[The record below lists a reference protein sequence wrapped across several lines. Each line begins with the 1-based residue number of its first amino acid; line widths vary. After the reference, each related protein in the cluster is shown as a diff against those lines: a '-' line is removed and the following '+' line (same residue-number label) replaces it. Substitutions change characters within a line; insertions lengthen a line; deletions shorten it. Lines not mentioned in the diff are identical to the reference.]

1 MSLSCARKHNCS
13 SCCDYCQSD
22 LAEMIGIS
30 CDLAWMIMA
39 LVLGFFGLIAWNL
52 AVTAG
57 WDLQLLLPW
66 LLLELLLPWLLSGL
80 CLLSE
85 WLLSWLLSE
94 VSLAHATWLKKFYY
108 KKKKH
113 IIKCVCDQIWSRVFN
128 FEKGEKLK
136 ILKSEEF
143 VTINFN
149 NKFVT
154 D

>member
-1 MSLSCARKHNCS
+1 
-13 SCCDYCQSD
+13 
-22 LAEMIGIS
+22 
-30 CDLAWMIMA
+30 
-39 LVLGFFGLIAWNL
+39 
-52 AVTAG
+52 
-57 WDLQLLLPW
+57 
-66 LLLELLLPWLLSGL
+66 
-80 CLLSE
+80 
-85 WLLSWLLSE
+85 LLSE
-94 VSLAHATWLKKFYY
+94 VSLPHATWLKKFYY

-154 D
+154 DKKKTVTKFGHKLICQIFW

>member
-1 MSLSCARKHNCS
+1 MLENIIAVHVVITARVILLKWLES
-13 SCCDYCQSD
+13 PVIVLEWS
-22 LAEMIGIS
+22 
-30 CDLAWMIMA
+30 IMA

-57 WDLQLLLPW
+57 WDSRLLLPW
-66 LLLELLLPWLLSGL
+66 LLLELLLPWLLLLLGL

-85 WLLSWLLSE
+85 LLLSWLLSE
-94 VSLAHATWLKKFYY
+94 VSLAHATRLKKFYY

-128 FEKGEKLK
+128 FENGEKLK

>member
-1 MSLSCARKHNCS
+1 MIAVRAVFTFRMIAVRSILSTRYVIEK
-13 SCCDYCQSD
+13 
-22 LAEMIGIS
+22 
-30 CDLAWMIMA
+30 
-39 LVLGFFGLIAWNL
+39 VL
-52 AVTAG
+52 
-57 WDLQLLLPW
+57 LQ
-66 LLLELLLPWLLSGL
+66 
-80 CLLSE
+80 
-85 WLLSWLLSE
+85 
-94 VSLAHATWLKKFYY
+94 
-108 KKKKH
+108 KKKH

>member
-66 LLLELLLPWLLSGL
+66 LLLELLLLGL

-85 WLLSWLLSE
+85 WLLSE

-108 KKKKH
+108 KKKH

>member
-1 MSLSCARKHNCS
+1 LK
-13 SCCDYCQSD
+13 SCCNCRLR
-22 LAEMIGIS
+22 LAAPSTVI
-30 CDLAWMIMA
+30 
-39 LVLGFFGLIAWNL
+39 
-52 AVTAG
+52 TAG
-57 WDLQLLLPW
+57 IIVAMIAVRAVFTFRMIAVRSILSTRYVIEKVLLQ
-66 LLLELLLPWLLSGL
+66 
-80 CLLSE
+80 
-85 WLLSWLLSE
+85 
-94 VSLAHATWLKKFYY
+94 
-108 KKKKH
+108 KKKH